1 MVVAGCN
8 DRPVRDADLAV
19 PNTGGGFVN
28 RRDVTFVM
36 KCKSAIITAEEV
48 TAETTQIAYFVIQ
61 IIVGGRISPSPL
73 VRMNTNDGG
82 GSCLVLVLLR
92 IGWEWIGRGGGVDG

>member
-48 TAETTQIAYFVIQ
+48 TAETTQAAYIVIQ
-61 IIVGGRISPSPL
+61 LEVSGRISPFPL
-73 VRMNTNDGG
+73 VLLSIHDGG
-82 GSCLVLVLLR
+82 GICRLSFC
-92 IGWEWIGRGGGVDG
+92 